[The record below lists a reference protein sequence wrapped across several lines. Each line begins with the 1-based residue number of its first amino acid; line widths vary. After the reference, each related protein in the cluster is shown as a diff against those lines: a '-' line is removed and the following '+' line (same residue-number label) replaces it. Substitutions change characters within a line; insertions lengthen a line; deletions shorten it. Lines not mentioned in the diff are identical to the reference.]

1 MDSKGGDMVG
11 LEGDGDKQP
20 GAAPGEGPVPAAG
33 WRKKW
38 NSLKSGLSKEEEGVL
53 LF

>member
-1 MDSKGGDMVG
+1 MVG
-11 LEGDGDKQP
+11 LEENGGKEA

-38 NSLKSGLSKEEEGVL
+38 NNLESGLSKEGGSCFFKIL
-53 LF
+53 NY